1 MRSNQKLHGF
11 MKLLIPVTNKHEPIK
26 NMTVKAGF
34 LVLQDFRL
42 NVTGRT
48 E

>member
-1 MRSNQKLHGF
+1 

-26 NMTVKAGF
+26 KTTVETVKYLWIDEEFKNCMVEMDEA
-34 LVLQDFRL
+34 
-42 NVTGRT
+42 